1 MAQTASGKALSAK
14 LIADAAVKVADV
26 EGLDAIT
33 MRRLATELGVT
44 PMAAYRHVSNKDEV
58 LELMVD
64 LVYGEIDPPA
74 GTDWRATL
82 WAIAQAV
89 RTLILRHPWLTRL
102 SAPQMLY
109 ELTPHRL
116 ALTEQ
121 ALTALHDDGGLD
133 LDAAMAAC
141 RTLSTYVQGATSSEI
156 GLRDLMD
163 DHGCPPARIPAK
175 DFRRRCAGYS
185 PRAATRPSSATFSKP
200 PARMICNGNSTPAW
214 IRLWTESRGLCRD
227 VTANLTP
234 LAPEQ

>member
-1 MAQTASGKALSAK
+1 MAQTTPGKALSAK
-14 LIADAAVKVADV
+14 LIAETAVKVADV

-64 LVYGEIDPPA
+64 LVYGEIDPPD
-74 GTDWRATL
+74 GTDWRETL

-141 RTLSTYVQGATSSEI
+141 RTLSTYVQGATSAEI
-156 GLRDLMD
+156 GLRDLMN
-163 DHGCPPARIPAK
+163 DHGWSTGADTRE
-175 DFRRRCAGYS
+175 GLS
-185 PRAATRPSSATFSKP
+185 PQMRWLLATRRYPTFERYILEA
-200 PARMICNGNSTPAW
+200 ARKDDLQWQFDT
-214 IRLWTESRGLCRD
+214 GLNQVLD
-227 VTANLTP
+227 GIT
-234 LAPEQ
+234 Q